1 MKFEINVK
9 SRQPY
14 TLNMKI
20 HKNKDPMFLLQDK
33 KDISSLLEKVN
44 HRGQLFDNNGLIIF
58 EKNN

>member
-20 HKNKDPMFLLQDK
+20 NKNKDPMFLLQDR

-44 HRGQLFDNNGLIIF
+44 YRGQLFDNNG
-58 EKNN
+58 